1 MLCESVWDAGAFG
14 DPGPPVPPA
23 PAATPWRGWNKRA
36 SVADVIISGALM
48 GLAAAGELCGDGCG
62 SFSRFL
68 PPPGGR
74 GGTAGGLSR
83 PHRPLGARCA
93 HTTQGGGG
101 LRALGLEGGERGE
114 EEGGGRKG
122 ERRRATATETQGGR
136 ERAAVTERQ
145 SQGKR
150 QRWNQIQSC
159 PSPGHSETAIPQRP
173 RQGRRNALFIPGCFL
188 LPREPYHRLL
198 HNCILTFLNSSAA
211 IYVSTCSI
219 ANNSFG
225 EK

>member
-1 MLCESVWDAGAFG
+1 MGMDAVPSPAFFRRRVEG
-14 DPGPPVPPA
+14 EAPPA
-23 PAATPWRGWNKRA
+23 ASPGRTARSSRAALTPPREAADPAPWAWRA
-36 SVADVIISGALM
+36 
-48 GLAAAGELCGDGCG
+48 G
-62 SFSRFL
+62 S
-68 PPPGGR
+68 
-74 GGTAGGLSR
+74 
-83 PHRPLGARCA
+83 
-93 HTTQGGGG
+93 GGG
-101 LRALGLEGGERGE
+101 
-114 EEGGGRKG
+114 EGGGRKG

-159 PSPGHSETAIPQRP
+159 PSPGHRETAIPQRP
-173 RQGRRNALFIPGCFL
+173 RQGRRNALSIPGCFL

-198 HNCILTFLNSSAA
+198 HNCILTFLNSSAV